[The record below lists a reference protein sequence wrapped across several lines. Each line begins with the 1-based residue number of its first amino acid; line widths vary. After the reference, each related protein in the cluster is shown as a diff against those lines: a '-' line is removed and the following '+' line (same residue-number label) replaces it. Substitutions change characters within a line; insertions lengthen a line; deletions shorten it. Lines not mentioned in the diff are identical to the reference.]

1 MIRKFG
7 LVCLSLVFVLDALVG
22 VVSAELDVPELN
34 PASGAGAIALLVTAG
49 FLLKD
54 RFLAK

>member
-1 MIRKFG
+1 MFRKIG
-7 LVCLSLVFVLDALVG
+7 LGCLSLVFVLDALTG
-22 VVSAELDVPELN
+22 VASAIPAAPELD

-49 FLLKD
+49 YMLKD